1 MSGALN
7 PMMVQPG
14 QSVGQT
20 SANTYNTAV
29 NATNAAMRFNPGS
42 IANANM
48 SQYMNPYTQNVIDNN
63 LDAMNRA
70 NQMALNNVGADAN
83 RNGAFGG
90 GRMAAVEAMTN
101 ADFLTQAR
109 DMTNSANAANFM
121 NAQNMAQQ
129 DISNQFN
136 RQNAV
141 LGAANQL
148 AGLSQQGFNYD
159 QKLNS
164 NLANVGSQQEG
175 LLGLLLSAAQGEYG
189 NIVNY
194 GNTMLQLPLMALGA
208 APGTT
213 AQIGS
218 GTTTET
224 KTPGLFDYLTLGA
237 TTLSKLAKPV

>member
-1 MSGALN
+1 MSNAAN

-29 NATNAAMRFNPGS
+29 NATNAAMGFNPGS
-42 IANANM
+42 IANANL
-48 SQYMNPYTQNVIDNN
+48 SQYMNPYTQNVINNN
-63 LDAMNRA
+63 LDAMSRA
-70 NQMALNNVGADAN
+70 NQMALNNVGANAE

-136 RQNAV
+136 RQSAV

-148 AGLSQQGFNYD
+148 ANLSQQGFNYD
-159 QKLNS
+159 PNFK
-164 NLANVGSQQEG
+164 QQ
-175 LLGLLLSAAQGEYG
+175 LS
-189 NIVNY
+189 
-194 GNTMLQLPLMALGA
+194 
-208 APGTT
+208 
-213 AQIGS
+213 
-218 GTTTET
+218 
-224 KTPGLFDYLTLGA
+224 
-237 TTLSKLAKPV
+237 